1 MVSALAYYYN
11 HPSLNPAGYLN
22 VLYKRAKINEKEAE
36 DGPSV
41 FSTNIL
47 AFKSRPLFKQ
57 QHSWKATFDI
67 YQLPENLESLARFE
81 SETDR

>member
-36 DGPSV
+36 DGPSF
-41 FSTNIL
+41 FSTDIL
-47 AFKSRPLFKQ
+47 AFKSRLLLKQ

-67 YQLPENLESLARFE
+67 YRLSENGESQARFE
-81 SETDR
+81 SETDS